1 MGLFDGIKDGIK
13 YHLSDEPEWK
23 GKRFEDYVEKL
34 FDQQYYSIVEKTHS
48 YRQNEDRYV
57 ESSMNP
63 AFTFRY
69 KRTGDLFAVECKYR
83 SGLNPQGMLEWSN
96 PRQLERYR
104 AFARERGIPVF
115 IVIGFKGF
123 DDDPEDLFVI
133 PLEDAKY
140 PTLYPSV
147 FNKYSRNPKK
157 PFFWQRGMLS

>member
-63 AFTFRY
+63 DFTFRY
-69 KRTGDLFAVECKYR
+69 KRTGDSLCR
-83 SGLNPQGMLEWSN
+83 
-96 PRQLERYR
+96 
-104 AFARERGIPVF
+104 
-115 IVIGFKGF
+115 
-123 DDDPEDLFVI
+123 
-133 PLEDAKY
+133 
-140 PTLYPSV
+140 
-147 FNKYSRNPKK
+147 
-157 PFFWQRGMLS
+157 